1 MANYRIEFSST
12 AEKALKKIPKKDLTK
27 IVESIQVL
35 AINPFPEGCR
45 KLAGEEGTYRI
56 RQGTYRIIYEVEGKK
71 LKVLILK
78 IGHRNDIYRNI

>member
-1 MANYRIEFSST
+1 MVNYRIEFSST
-12 AEKALKKIPKKDLTK
+12 AEKALKKIPKKDLIK
-27 IVESIQVL
+27 IINSIQIL

-56 RQGTYRIIYEVEGKK
+56 RQGTYRIIYEVEGKY

-78 IGHRNDIYRNI
+78 IGHRKDIYRNI